1 MECPSC
7 GTEAAPTGQRFCSKC
22 GANLAPAVPPT
33 AYGQGSRITGPL
45 FADDA
50 PDARPA
56 PPAMPAPA
64 PPTFA
69 APRSPQPS
77 PQPGYSPLPPGQ
89 TPAAPPAFG
98 QPPFGQPPFGQPP
111 FGQPPPAG
119 YDDNRRRRRRT
130 SIVLLVA
137 AAVVAALIGAGGVV
151 LVFGGDDDP
160 TGTSADDR
168 AGDGDRTGAGTDP
181 SAPTGASPTGT
192 ETAEPRAFRCWNGG
206 PAVTRLASCTPPFGA
221 AGMAWVF
228 PSSTGATCATGAG
241 AQRASEAE
249 CAPVIGAD
257 PVRFHYSEWRSRT
270 ALESYYGG
278 NTVAGIEAPDGR
290 DDLTAVRV
298 SSRASSVGYKVAIY
312 YADASALWS
321 VTIYAADESQY
332 LAAVDE
338 LAARPF
344 RQLRGKRA

>member
-130 SIVLLVA
+130 SIVLLAA

-181 SAPTGASPTGT
+181 SAPTGA
-192 ETAEPRAFRCWNGG
+192 EPDGDRDSR
-206 PAVTRLASCTPPFGA
+206 A
-221 AGMAWVF
+221 AGLPVLER
-228 PSSTGATCATGAG
+228 
-241 AQRASEAE
+241 RARR
-249 CAPVIGAD
+249 D
-257 PVRFHYSEWRSRT
+257 PARQLHT
-270 ALESYYGG
+270 ALRRRRDGVGLPLLDRGHLRDRGRRPAGVGG
-278 NTVAGIEAPDGR
+278 GVRAGHRRRPGPLPLQRVAVADGTRVLLRRQHGRGLEAPDGR

-332 LAAVDE
+332 LAAVDQ